1 MSAVTVI
8 PTQPPAHRAR
18 ETGARILVVDDEPS
32 ICRLLAHNLGRAG
45 YEVVT
50 AGSGGEAI
58 DTIESSS
65 VDLVLLDLKLPDIA
79 GLEVL
84 RHLRRIDADLPVIVL
99 TAHGSVDIAV
109 EAMKLGAQDFL
120 AKPFEMERLEIV
132 LRNGLEIRNL
142 AREVRQLRRRLSAS
156 ERFAE
161 IIGAEGGL
169 RECLAL
175 VEKVLPSD
183 LTVLLTGPSGTGKD
197 LFARVIHG
205 EGSRSGGPFLPVNC
219 AALPEGLLESELFGH
234 EKGAFTGA
242 TSRRP
247 GKLEQ
252 ADGGTLF
259 LDEIGDM
266 APAVQAKLLRV
277 LQDRIVFRLGG
288 NAPVKVDVRVI
299 CATNQN
305 LERAVAEGRFRE
317 DLYYRLAVFPIH
329 IPPLRE
335 RKEDIP
341 ALVEHFIARA
351 GRSSPK
357 NISAAALECLESH
370 DWPGNV
376 RELQNV
382 IRRAL
387 VLAGEGTILPEH
399 LPPQIG
405 AGDTVAGGRSSL
417 PPALGERD
425 IAPLEEVE
433 RQHVRRAVE
442 VCRGNLS
449 RAARQL
455 GIGRTTLYRKL
466 RRFGLG

>member
-1 MSAVTVI
+1 MSAILT
-8 PTQPPAHRAR
+8 PPQPSSPSAR
-18 ETGARILVVDDEPS
+18 ETTARILVVDDEPN

-45 YEVVT
+45 YTVST
-50 AGSGGEAI
+50 AGSGGQAI
-58 DTIESSS
+58 ETFEKSGA
-65 VDLVLLDLKLPDIA
+65 DLVLLDLKLPDMA

-84 RHLRRIDADLPVIVL
+84 RHLRRIDRDLPVIVL
-99 TAHGSVDIAV
+99 TAHGSVDTAV
-109 EAMKLGAQDFL
+109 EAMKLGAHDFL
-120 AKPFEMERLEIV
+120 AKPFELERLEIA
-132 LRNGLEIRNL
+132 LRNGLEIRHL
-142 AREVRQLRRRLSAS
+142 AREVRRLRCRLAAT
-156 ERFAE
+156 ERFSE

-183 LTVLLTGPSGTGKD
+183 LTVLLTGASGTGKD
-197 LFARVIHG
+197 LFARVIHA
-205 EGSRSGGPFLPVNC
+205 EGPRSNGPFLPVNC

-242 TSRRP
+242 TSRHI
-247 GKLEQ
+247 GKFEQ

-259 LDEIGDM
+259 LDEIADM

-277 LQDRIVFRLGG
+277 LQDRTVFRLGG
-288 NAPVKVDVRVI
+288 NTAIRVDVRVI
-299 CATNQN
+299 CATHQD

-317 DLYYRLAVFPIH
+317 DLYYRLAVFPVH
-329 IPPLRE
+329 IPPLRD

-341 ALVEHFIARA
+341 ALVDHVIARA
-351 GRSSPK
+351 GKAPTQG
-357 NISAAALECLESH
+357 ISAAALECLESH

-387 VLAGEGTILPEH
+387 VLAGGETILPEH
-399 LPPQIG
+399 LPPGIG
-405 AGDTVAGGRSSL
+405 GARSLTAGRSSL
-417 PPALGERD
+417 PPALSGES

-442 VCRGNLS
+442 ACRGNLS
-449 RAARQL
+449 QAARRL

-466 RRFGLG
+466 KRFGLG